1 MKTLTAFMKKEILE
15 HLRSGRLVILGLL
28 FLLLGVMN
36 PAVAKLT
43 PWLFEVMADDLAQ
56 SGMSVTVVTV
66 TAMDSWVQFF
76 KNIPIGLIAF
86 VLLESGIFTKEY
98 QSGTLVLS
106 LTKGLPRWQVV
117 AAKAAMLLLLWT
129 IGYWAVFGV
138 TYGYTAWYWDNSIA
152 QNLLF
157 SATCWWLFGLWV
169 NALLTLFS
177 VIARSNIV
185 SMAGTGGAVLAA
197 CLLGMLPKLSEYSPA
212 ALTGGNALIYGA
224 AEPASFVTAIII
236 TALTGILF
244 LAAAFPLFNK
254 KHL

>member
-1 MKTLTAFMKKEILE
+1 MKTLTAFMKKEFLE

-56 SGMSVTVVTV
+56 SGMVVTSVTV
-66 TAMDSWVQFF
+66 TALDSWVQFF

-86 VLLESGIFTKEY
+86 VLLESSIFTKEY

-117 AAKAAMLLLLWT
+117 AAKSAMLLLLWT
-129 IGYWAVFGV
+129 IGYWAIFGI
-138 TYGYTAWYWDNSIA
+138 TYGYNAWYWDNAIA

-157 SATCWWLFGLWV
+157 SAACWWLFGLWV

-177 VIARSNIV
+177 AIARSNTV
-185 SMAGTGGAVLAA
+185 VLAGTGGAVLAA
-197 CLLGMLPKLSEYSPA
+197 CLLGMLPKLDAYSPT
-212 ALTGGNALIYGA
+212 ALTGGSTLISGA
-224 AEPASFVTAIII
+224 AEPLAFVTSLII
-236 TALTGILF
+236 TALTGILC
-244 LAAAFPLFNK
+244 LAAIPLFNRK
-254 KHL
+254 RL

>member
-1 MKTLTAFMKKEILE
+1 MKTLTAFMKKEFLE

-56 SGMSVTVVTV
+56 SGMVVTSVTV
-66 TAMDSWVQFF
+66 TALDSWVQFF

-86 VLLESGIFTKEY
+86 VLLESSIFTKEY

-117 AAKAAMLLLLWT
+117 AAKSAMLLLLWT
-129 IGYWAVFGV
+129 IGYWAVFGI
-138 TYGYTAWYWDNSIA
+138 TYGYNAWYWDNAIA

-157 SATCWWLFGLWV
+157 SAACWWLFGLWV
-169 NALLTLFS
+169 NALLTFFS
-177 VIARSNIV
+177 AIARSNTV
-185 SMAGTGGAVLAA
+185 VLAGTGGAVLAA
-197 CLLGMLPKLSEYSPA
+197 CLLGMLPKLNEYSPA
-212 ALTGGNALIYGA
+212 TLTGGSALISGA
-224 AEPASFVTAIII
+224 AEPSAFVAAVIIA
-236 TALTGILF
+236 ALTGALF
-244 LAAAFPLFNK
+244 LATSVPLFNK

>member
-36 PAVAKLT
+36 PAVARLT
-43 PWLFEVMADDLAQ
+43 PWLLELMADDLSQ
-56 SGMSVTVVTV
+56 SGMVITGVTV
-66 TAMDSWVQFF
+66 TAIDAWVQFF
-76 KNIPIGLIAF
+76 KNAPIGLIAF
-86 VLLESGIFTKEY
+86 VLMESSIFTKEY

-129 IGYWAVFGV
+129 IGYWAVFGI
-138 TYGYTAWYWDNSIA
+138 TYGYSAWYWDNAVA

-157 SATCWWLFGLWV
+157 AAACWWLFGLWV

-177 VIARSNIV
+177 VIARSNTV
-185 SMAGTGGAVLAA
+185 VLTGTGGVVLAA
-197 CLLGMLPKLSEYSPA
+197 ALLGMLPKLNEYSPA
-212 ALTGGNALIYGA
+212 ALTGGSALISGT
-224 AEPASFVTAIII
+224 AEPSAFVAAVII
-236 TALTGILF
+236 TALTGALF
-244 LAAAFPLFNK
+244 LAASVPLFNK
-254 KHL
+254 KSL

>member
-1 MKTLTAFMKKEILE
+1 MKTLTAFMKKEFLE

-56 SGMSVTVVTV
+56 SGMVVTSVTV
-66 TAMDSWVQFF
+66 TALDSWVQFF

-86 VLLESGIFTKEY
+86 VLLESSIFTKEY

-117 AAKAAMLLLLWT
+117 AAKSAMLLLLWT
-129 IGYWAVFGV
+129 IGFWAVFGI
-138 TYGYTAWYWDNSIA
+138 TYGYSAWYWDNAVA

-157 SATCWWLFGLWV
+157 AAACWWLFGLWV

-177 VIARSNIV
+177 AIARSNTV
-185 SMAGTGGAVLAA
+185 VLAGTGGAVLAA
-197 CLLGMLPKLSEYSPA
+197 CLLGMLPKLDAYSPA
-212 ALTGGNALIYGA
+212 ALMGGSALISGA
-224 AEPASFVTAIII
+224 AEPSAFVTAIIV
-236 TALTGILF
+236 TALTGILC
-244 LAAAFPLFNK
+244 LAAAIPLFNRK
-254 KHL
+254 RL